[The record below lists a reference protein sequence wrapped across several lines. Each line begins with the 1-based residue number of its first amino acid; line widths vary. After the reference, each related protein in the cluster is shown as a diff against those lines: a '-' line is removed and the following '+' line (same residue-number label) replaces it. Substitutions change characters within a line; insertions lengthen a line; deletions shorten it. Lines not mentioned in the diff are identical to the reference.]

1 VNVLLLAVLDQLG
14 LEQTWVTLNLVGSGC
29 NASAVDECLQVLLG
43 VVGDTDGTRLL
54 LGQLSHGLPCVDNR
68 DVVEHLDITVGLERE
83 ELLVGVAGLIES
95 NGEVHKVKVEVL
107 KTELGQAVVE
117 SAGDILGAML

>member
-29 NASAVDECLQVLLG
+29 NASAVDEC
-43 VVGDTDGTRLL
+43 LL